1 MANEGDP
8 DPDTGIAAFVHHS
21 VLQAEVLE
29 VFQPVPPGLV
39 LDATLGGAGHAAA
52 ILDARSDLSLLGVD
66 RDPDALAVA
75 AERLARFG
83 TRVRTAHA
91 NFSRLGELLDDLDEP
106 LVGALFD
113 LGVSSPQIDR
123 PERGFSYRFTGP
135 LDMRMDP
142 TQQLTAEVVV
152 NTYPVDRLT
161 RILADNADVPAARRV
176 ASEIVAR
183 RPLETTDDLV
193 EATCAGTP
201 AAVRRRGNPAKRVF
215 QGIRLEVNDELEA
228 LTDALDQ
235 TIDRLVLGGRVAV
248 LAYHSGEDRVVKERF
263 RRADRGDCT
272 CPSGLPCVCGSTPE
286 GRLINRKPL
295 KASDAEVAE
304 NPRAASVRL
313 RAFEKGRRAS

>member
-1 MANEGDP
+1 MENDP
-8 DPDTGIAAFVHHS
+8 NPGGASVFQHRS
-21 VLQAEVLE
+21 VLLAEVLE
-29 VFQPVPPGLV
+29 AMEPVPPGLV

-52 ILDARSDLSLLGVD
+52 LLAARSDLALLGVD
-66 RDPDALAVA
+66 RDPDALVVA
-75 AERLARFG
+75 AGRLERFG

-91 NFSRLGELLDDLDEP
+91 NFAQLGDLLDELDEP

-142 TQQLTAEVVV
+142 TQELTAEVVV

-161 RILADNADVPAARRV
+161 RVPADGGDVPAARRV
-176 ASEIVAR
+176 ARAVGAR

-193 EATCAGTP
+193 EATNAGTP

-215 QGIRLEVNDELEA
+215 QGVRLEVNDELES
-228 LTDALDQ
+228 LIDALDQ
-235 TIDRLVLGGRVAV
+235 TIDRLVPGGRVTV
-248 LAYHSGEDRVVKERF
+248 LAYHSGEDRLVKERF
-263 RRADRGDCT
+263 RRADRGGCS

-286 GRLINRKPL
+286 GRLINRKPIV
-295 KASDAEVAE
+295 ASEAEVAA
-304 NPRAASVRL
+304 NPRAASVRMRTL
-313 RAFEKGRRAS
+313 EKGRRAS